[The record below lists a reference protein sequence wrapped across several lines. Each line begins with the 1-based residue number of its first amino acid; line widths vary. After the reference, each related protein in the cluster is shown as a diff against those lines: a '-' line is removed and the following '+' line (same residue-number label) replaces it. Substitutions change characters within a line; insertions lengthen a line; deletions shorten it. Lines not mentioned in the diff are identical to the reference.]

1 MMISSGLANI
11 IRHQLYLMGLKVRFL
26 HLWLWI
32 SSMLFI
38 VSDRNTLSR
47 TFPLDTD
54 WTNGAT
60 IIPPDT
66 ARKGC
71 NWKNK
76 ILIEFVTRAFPSCF
90 DGKILYPNQSNFVP
104 LVIPSLGPLDPV
116 AVQSL
121 DHSRKYEITTNII
134 VVYFTHCPRKINNMF
149 IIDRN
154 VTAFAQ
160 CNKVMVKY

>member
-1 MMISSGLANI
+1 
-11 IRHQLYLMGLKVRFL
+11 MG
-26 HLWLWI
+26 
-32 SSMLFI
+32 
-38 VSDRNTLSR
+38 
-47 TFPLDTD
+47 
-54 WTNGAT
+54 WTNRAT

-76 ILIEFVTRAFPSCF
+76 ILIEFVTRAFPCCF

-104 LVIPSLGPLDPV
+104 LVIPSLGPLDLV
-116 AVQSL
+116 AMQSL

-134 VVYFTHCPRKINNMF
+134 VVYFTHWSRKINNMF

-160 CNKVMVKY
+160 WLNVKKSFLNWSGEKSSWPFKFLKLSRLDKSRTVKFCDKTGVDFLYFDPNYEW